1 MSFLKDNLSVVFC
14 ERISCAG
21 ECDTDVGVVL
31 GVSIWL
37 DGGYMGGGDN
47 WYCDHIRVQLTD
59 GQFARCGIME
69 WIHKPHKPRTCFF
82 LL

>member
-1 MSFLKDNLSVVFC
+1 MKDNLSVVFC